1 MKKHIISLM
10 VLFIL
15 LSTTVVGFS
24 HRIPVP
30 SNNTE
35 LTFNNGLG
43 CASPYL
49 DDIPGIQWSRLY
61 GTKGADDFYKVRKTT
76 DGGYIIVGWTK
87 SYGPD
92 GLMAAWLVKTDGMGF
107 EEWNHTYGSFA
118 VFGTDCQQTSDGGY
132 VFCGVNNQSCMWL
145 VKTDALGIQQWEQS
159 YEDLT
164 AWCCTQ
170 TIEGGYI
177 LSGHPGIFIRTDSQ
191 GNVLWKRAYLDPSHN
206 LVNQISQTED
216 GGFIAVGKTYYYS
229 HSLPNGFLIKLDENG
244 TEEWNHT
251 YFKSE
256 SSVLFSY
263 AKTPDNGYLAAGAI
277 NQSPWVVRTDQNG
290 NELWNKT
297 YTDISGIA
305 DDVVSLDVGGY
316 ALVGPYLDD
325 GFLLTIDENG
335 TKLWDILFNSYLCS
349 LQQASDGSIVTAG
362 NDESVDMRD
371 GFLMKIGHI
380 PHVTITK
387 PTDAFYLF
395 DKEKRP
401 LRFPFIIGPITIE
414 ADAYDTEYS
423 INRVEFL
430 VDGILKNTVTTAPY
444 SWRWTTP
451 SFFTHTLTVT
461 AYNDVENCTSQA
473 LKVWKIF

>member
-1 MKKHIISLM
+1 M
-10 VLFIL
+10 
-15 LSTTVVGFS
+15 
-24 HRIPVP
+24 PVP
-30 SNNTE
+30 SNKTE
-35 LTFNNGLG
+35 LAFDDGLG
-43 CASPYL
+43 CASPHS

-87 SYGPD
+87 SLSPD

-107 EEWNHTYGSFA
+107 EEWNHTYSSFA
-118 VFGTDCQQTSDGGY
+118 VIGTDCQQTLDGGY
-132 VFCGVNNQSCMWL
+132 VFCGVNNQTHMWL
-145 VKTDALGIQQWEQS
+145 VKTNALGIKQWEQS
-159 YEDLT
+159 YENGT

-170 TIEGGYI
+170 TIDDGYI
-177 LSGHPGIFIRTDSQ
+177 LSGTPGIFIRTDSQ

-206 LVNQISQTED
+206 LIKKISQTED
-216 GGFIAVGKTYYYS
+216 GGFIAVGKTYYYN

-256 SSVLFSY
+256 SSILFSFTQ
-263 AKTPDNGYLAAGAI
+263 TPDNGYLAAGAI
-277 NQSPWVVRTDQNG
+277 NQSPWLVRTDQNG

-297 YTDISGIA
+297 YTDISGIVY
-305 DDVVSLDVGGY
+305 DIVSLDIGGY

-349 LQQASDGSIVTAG
+349 LQQASDGGIVTAG
-362 NDESVDMRD
+362 NNESVDTRD

-380 PHVTITK
+380 PHVTITR
-387 PTDAFYLF
+387 PINAFYLF

-401 LRFPFIIGPITIE
+401 LRFPFIIGTVTIN
-414 ADAYDTEYS
+414 ANAYDTEYD
-423 INRVEFL
+423 IDRVEFL
-430 VDGILKNTVTTAPY
+430 VDDVVRNIDFTAPY
-444 SWRWTTP
+444 SWRW
-451 SFFTHTLTVT
+451 STLSIFPHKISVT
-461 AYNDVENCTSQA
+461 AYNSVGNCS
-473 LKVWKIF
+473 KVYINVYKLL

>member
-1 MKKHIISLM
+1 MKKHLISLL
-10 VLFIL
+10 VLFL
-15 LSTTVVGFS
+15 MVSTSVVGVSNQNKQVKTFS
-24 HRIPVP
+24 M
-30 SNNTE
+30 
-35 LTFNNGLG
+35 
-43 CASPYL
+43 
-49 DDIPGIQWSRLY
+49 DDTLGIQWSRLY
-61 GTKGADDFYKVRKTT
+61 GGKDIDIFHQVRKTI
-76 DGGYIIVGWTK
+76 DGGYIMVGFSK

-92 GLMAAWLVKTDGMGF
+92 NLMVAWLVKTNGKGL
-107 EEWNHTYGSFA
+107 EEWNQTYSSYS
-118 VFGTDCQQTSDGGY
+118 VVGTDCQQTSDGGY
-132 VFCGVNNQSCMWL
+132 VFCGGNYQLRMWL

-159 YEDLT
+159 YENGT

-170 TIEGGYI
+170 TIDGGYI

-256 SSVLFSY
+256 SSVLFSF
-263 AKTPDNGYLAAGAI
+263 AQTPDNGYLAAGAI

-297 YTDISGIA
+297 YTDIRGIV

-316 ALVGPYLDD
+316 ALVGPYLEN

-335 TKLWDILFNSYLCS
+335 TKQWNISFNSYLCS
-349 LQQASDGSIVTAG
+349 LQQASDGGIVTAG
-362 NDESVDMRD
+362 NDESENVMTN
-371 GFLMKIGHI
+371 GLLMKIGHI

-430 VDGILKNTVTTAPY
+430 VDGVLKNTVTTAPY

-473 LKVWKIF
+473 LRVWKIF